1 MISSEGHLGLGRPSY
16 AIDPS
21 HFCILAMVAERLPC
35 HRGLDCLAVAMI
47 LTTSLSYGVALLIHR
62 LIEAS
67 INRFTRQLTS
77 PNPA

>member
-1 MISSEGHLGLGRPSY
+1 
-16 AIDPS
+16 
-21 HFCILAMVAERLPC
+21 MVAERLPC
-35 HRGLDCLAVAMI
+35 HRGLDCLAVAMM
-47 LTTSLSYGVALLIHR
+47 LTTRLSYGVALLIHR